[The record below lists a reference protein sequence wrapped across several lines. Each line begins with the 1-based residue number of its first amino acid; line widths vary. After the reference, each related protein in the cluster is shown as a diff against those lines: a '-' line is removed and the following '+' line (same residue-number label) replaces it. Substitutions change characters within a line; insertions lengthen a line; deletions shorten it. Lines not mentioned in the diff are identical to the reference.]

1 MESILFWV
9 FSIAAIGGAL
19 GMVGT
24 LRNTVYS
31 ALWLV
36 VSMLALACLFIM
48 LNAQFVGLIQVM
60 VYAGAIVVLFLFVVM
75 LLNLTGGV
83 MGAEE
88 QPLLKFVG
96 VALAV
101 AVSLQLG
108 SILLRI
114 ELPWPEVSPEY
125 GTTAEIGRALY
136 TDYLLPFEVAGVLLL
151 AAIVAALAMAKRE
164 RG

>member
-1 MESILFWV
+1 MEVLLFWI

-19 GMVGT
+19 GMVVT
-24 LRNTVYS
+24 VRNTVYS

-75 LLNLTGGV
+75 LLNLTGGM

-88 QPLLKFVG
+88 QPFLKFVG
-96 VALAV
+96 GAIVV
-101 AVSLQLG
+101 AVSLQLA
-108 SILLRI
+108 SLLLRI
-114 ELPWPEVSPEY
+114 DVPWPDVADDY
-125 GTTAEIGRALY
+125 GTTAVIGEALY
-136 TDYLLPFEVAGVLLL
+136 TDYLLPFEVAAVLLL
-151 AAIVAALAMAKRE
+151 AAIVAALVLAKRE
-164 RG
+164 RE

>member
-9 FSIAAIGGAL
+9 CSTGAIGGAL
-19 GMVGT
+19 GMVVT
-24 LRNTVYS
+24 VRNTVYS

-36 VSMLALACLFIM
+36 VSMLSLACLFIM
-48 LNAQFVGLIQVM
+48 LNAQFVGLIQIM

-88 QPLLKFVG
+88 QPLLKFVR
-96 VALAV
+96 VALGI

-108 SILLRI
+108 SIQIRI
-114 ELPWPEVSPEY
+114 DLPWPEVSPSY
-125 GTTAEIGRALY
+125 GTTAEIGQALY
-136 TDYLLPFEVAGVLLL
+136 TDYLLPFEVAAVLLL
-151 AAIVAALAMAKRE
+151 AAIIAALALAKRE
-164 RG
+164 SD

>member
-1 MESILFWV
+1 MEAILFWV

-24 LRNTVYS
+24 VRNTVYS

-36 VSMLALACLFIM
+36 VSMLALACLFIL
-48 LNAQFVGLIQVM
+48 LNAQFVGLIQIM

-88 QPLLKFVG
+88 QPLLKLVG
-96 VALAV
+96 VALGI
-101 AVSLQLG
+101 AVSLQLA
-108 SILLRI
+108 SILLQI
-114 ELPWPEVSPEY
+114 DVPWPEVSPSY
-125 GTTAEIGRALY
+125 GTTAEIGYALY
-136 TDYLLPFEVAGVLLL
+136 TDYLLPFEVAAVLLL
-151 AAIVAALAMAKRE
+151 AAIVAALALAKRE
-164 RG
+164 SD